1 MLHLIKLSP
10 EITIK
15 SRVVRRRFTRQL
27 RKNLFRVLKE
37 FDEKIEVLGK
47 WDSIEVNTA
56 VSDDSCNFRVR
67 DRLQN
72 TPGVGQVCL
81 VEKHKLP
88 SMDLMLELTR
98 NAYSGSLKGKSFA
111 VRCKRT
117 GDHSFSSVDI
127 ERFVGHGLLL
137 SCSPKGVDL
146 KNPDVTVAIEIR
158 DDDFYIVKTK
168 LKGLG
173 GFPLGCQDS
182 VLSLI
187 SGGFDSSVSTYLS
200 IKRGLQ
206 THYCFFSLGGS
217 SHELAVKEIAL
228 FLWMKFHSSHRV
240 KFISVPFESVVEEV
254 LNNVEDSQMG
264 VVLKRMM
271 IRAGDLIAK
280 KFGLNALITGESI
293 AQVSSQTLANLSVI
307 DDVSDSLIL
316 RPLCTSDKQEIINI
330 AREIGTEDFS
340 KDIPEYCAVISK
352 NPTTKAKRVRIEREE
367 ARIEEKVLK
376 EAVDKAKYQI
386 ISELHN
392 NLSIKKAEVEI
403 IRNVKKGSIVIDIRH
418 PDEQEVNP
426 LALNCNATIIHIPF
440 YSLSSKFE
448 RLTQNQHYLL
458 YCDKGIMSRLHAANL
473 IEQGFSNVSV
483 LDLKAAE

>member
-1 MLHLIKLSP
+1 MLYLIKLSP

-27 RKNLFRVLKE
+27 RKNLFKVLKE
-37 FDEKIEVLGK
+37 FDQKLEVVGK
-47 WDSIEVNTA
+47 WDSIEVKTL
-56 VSDDSCNFRVR
+56 VSDDSHNSRVL
-67 DRLQN
+67 DRLKN
-72 TPGVGQVCL
+72 TPGVGQICL
-81 VEKHKLP
+81 VQKHKLP
-88 SMDLMLELTR
+88 SMDHMLELTR
-98 NAYSGSLKGKSFA
+98 NAYSGSLKGQSFA
-111 VRCKRT
+111 VRCRRT

-127 ERFVGHGLLL
+127 ERFIGHGLLQ
-137 SCSPKGVDL
+137 SCSPKGVNL
-146 KNPDVTVAIEIR
+146 KTPDVTVALEIR
-158 DDDFYIVKTK
+158 DDDFYIVQTK
-168 LKGLG
+168 FKGLG

-240 KFISVPFESVVEEV
+240 KFVSVPFERVVEEI
-254 LNNVEDSQMG
+254 LNNVDDAQMG

-280 KFGLNALITGESI
+280 ELGLGALITGESI

-307 DDVSDSLIL
+307 DDVSKSLIL

-330 AREIGTEDFS
+330 AREIGTENFS
-340 KDIPEYCAVISK
+340 KDVPEYCAVISK
-352 NPTTKAKRVRIEREE
+352 NPTTKAKKVRIEREE
-367 ARIEEKVLK
+367 ARIKEKVLK
-376 EAVDKAKYQI
+376 EAVEKAKFQI
-386 ISELHN
+386 ISELHHD
-392 NLSIKKAEVEI
+392 LSIKKADVEI

-418 PDEQEVNP
+418 PNEQEVNP
-426 LALNCNATIIHIPF
+426 LALNCNATIINIPF

-448 RLTQNQHYLL
+448 RLTQNQNYLL
-458 YCDKGIMSRLHAANL
+458 YCDKGMMSRLHAAHHSFVT
-473 IEQGFSNVSV
+473 I
-483 LDLKAAE
+483 K